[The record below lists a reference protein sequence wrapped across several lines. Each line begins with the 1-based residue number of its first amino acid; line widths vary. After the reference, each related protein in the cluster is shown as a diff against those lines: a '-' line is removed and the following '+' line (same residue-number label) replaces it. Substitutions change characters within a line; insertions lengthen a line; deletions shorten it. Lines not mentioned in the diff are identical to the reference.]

1 MNEPVHRGLA
11 QGRWFTLSIC
21 EQLANVGSEVER
33 ATRWHQRGEREHF
46 ERAFDRMLELLDLTI
61 ADPRW
66 RHRGRLKELLRVR
79 EVLCDLFYGGNV
91 YGTTFEDINKYFL
104 YFGIAARANR

>member
-1 MNEPVHRGLA
+1 MNTPIHRGLA
-11 QGRWFTLSIC
+11 QGRWNSFSIC

-33 ATRWHQRGEREHF
+33 ATRWYQRGEREHF

-66 RHRGRLKELLRVR
+66 QNRGQLKELLRVR
-79 EVLCDLFYGGNV
+79 EVLCDLFYGGNT
-91 YGTTFEDINKYFL
+91 YGTTFEGINKYFL
-104 YFGIAARANR
+104 YF

>member
-1 MNEPVHRGLA
+1 MNEPIHRGLA
-11 QGRWFTLSIC
+11 EGRWFTLSLI

-33 ATRWHQRGEREHF
+33 ASRWYQLGDRERF

-66 RHRGRLKELLRVR
+66 RRRGALKELLRVR
-79 EVLCDLFYGGNV
+79 ELLCDLFYGDNV
-91 YGTTFEDINKYFL
+91 YGTTFESINKYFL
-104 YFGIAARANR
+104 EFGIAARANR